1 MIILGILVMMV
12 LGILLMAMLDV
23 LVFQQPFF
31 TVLVQLLPVY
41 PDTSTIY
48 MIIGAFVIAAWV
60 NYKMSDRLKKKFSSK
75 SKNQGGEKRDT
86 KQS

>member
-1 MIILGILVMMV
+1 MIILGMLVMMV

-41 PDTSTIY
+41 PDTSTIF
-48 MIIGAFVIAAWV
+48 MIIGAFVIAVWV
-60 NYKMSDRLKKKFSSK
+60 NFRMSDRLKKKFGSK
-75 SKNQGGEKRDT
+75 SKNQGGEKRDA